1 MSKKYC
7 VIALYGASGSG
18 KDTILNWVVSH
29 YPKINPII
37 SCTTRPPREGEVDGK
52 DYHFISEGRMTEQ
65 IMSGE
70 MLEATE
76 FRGWFYG
83 TQISALSEDTVNIGV
98 FNPAGLSAL
107 QQNPDIDLIAIYVTA
122 SDKMRLIRCLTRE
135 ENPDCDE
142 IVRRYQT
149 DKEDIDEYHLVFYPT
164 AVIYNEGLD
173 IHEFTTYYWEHEMF
187 KNATTE
193 AWATIFKRLR

>member
-1 MSKKYC
+1 MSKYC

-18 KDTILNWVVSH
+18 KDTILNWVVSN

-52 DYHFISEGRMTEQ
+52 DYHFISEEQMTEQ

-83 TQISALSEDTVNIGV
+83 TQLSALSDQTVNIGV
-98 FNPAGLSAL
+98 FNPAGLCAL
-107 QQNPDIDLIAIYVTA
+107 QQNPDIDLITVYIHAK
-122 SDKMRLIRCLTRE
+122 DKTRLIRCLNRE
-135 ENPDCDE
+135 WDPNCDE
-142 IVRRYQT
+142 IVRRFQT
-149 DKEDIDEYHLVFYPT
+149 DKKDLEEYHLDFEPT
-164 AVIYNEGLD
+164 AIINNEMRKIED
-173 IHEFTTYYWEHEMF
+173 FTTDYWENEMF
-187 KNATTE
+187 KNATTG
-193 AWATIFKRLR
+193 AWATIFKHLR

>member
-1 MSKKYC
+1 MERKERVY
-7 VIALYGASGSG
+7 ISGPISG
-18 KDTILNWVVSH
+18 HDKEERRRAFKEIQL
-29 YPKINPII
+29 
-37 SCTTRPPREGEVDGK
+37 R
-52 DYHFISEGRMTEQ
+52 
-65 IMSGE
+65 
-70 MLEATE
+70 LEKLGLE
-76 FRGWFYG
+76 
-83 TQISALSEDTVNIGV
+83 V
-98 FNPAGLSAL
+98 FNPLENGIPAEATT
-107 QQNPDIDLIAIYVTA
+107 QRHMHRDLAT
-122 SDKMRLIRCLTRE
+122 LTRE